1 MPMVWGCIVS
11 IYHPL
16 QAAQVVKLTSKSGQN
31 NRNDLNFKSLAYSQ
45 EKKIKLSRQ
54 IVNLF
59 QYKLHDV
66 TNVIIM
72 LAQT

>member
-1 MPMVWGCIVS
+1 MK
-11 IYHPL
+11 PL
-16 QAAQVVKLTSKSGQN
+16 PGPPAGAGDIRKEEIASGWP
-31 NRNDLNFKSLAYSQ
+31 LAYSQ
-45 EKKIKLSRQ
+45 ERKIKLSRQ

-66 TNVIIM
+66 TNVITI